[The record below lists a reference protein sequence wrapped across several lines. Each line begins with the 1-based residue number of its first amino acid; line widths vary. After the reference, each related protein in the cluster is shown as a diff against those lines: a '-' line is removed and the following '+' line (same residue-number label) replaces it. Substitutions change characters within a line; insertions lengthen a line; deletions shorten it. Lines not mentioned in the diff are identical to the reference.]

1 MKSEVGF
8 FFRGKESM
16 ILKYPLIRGE
26 LSVLGDVMM
35 SDTTHLKFDEWILKM
50 MILGK
55 GISFQKLLSLLKCSI
70 VVPYKQACFF
80 LNLSPM
86 MAL

>member
-16 ILKYPLIRGE
+16 ILKYQLIRGE

-50 MILGK
+50 MIWGK
-55 GISFQKLLSLLKCSI
+55 GVSFKNCYLC
-70 VVPYKQACFF
+70 
-80 LNLSPM
+80 
-86 MAL
+86 